1 MLQVDFILKL
11 WPLALQ
17 HTPLLLELTRLLSN
31 TLPHCYEAR
40 LAASTLPGPA
50 CSPVCGGT
58 VLSCLLSLLVGQQ
71 LNPHLQQGAA
81 GATGTSAASG
91 SSSNA
96 FAAAAGTAA
105 AVKAAAGVLLGYAS
119 TEDGAVTLVKA
130 GASCLSE
137 LAKAVRGCIVSAR
150 REAEPP
156 QQRQL
161 NAERLGCVLQVLAVL
176 AGHPAGQKAMMRAT
190 VAPVMLELCAEV
202 LQLPQQPAAAPAA
215 LLLVRN
221 LAFNGEV
228 RSPLLANGALL
239 PLLLAAAES
248 LLVVLPAAERQ
259 QWLQRLTAAD
269 QDLSAAAVAE
279 AGCDCRP
286 PKWDPVYQNPWG
298 VGSAGGSGTGPSSG
312 GLAGGKLAVG
322 IAGGSSSR
330 PGSPLVLGAGGVG
343 VPSAAGNVCCAAYG
357 VSALWALVH
366 NGEKVKAALRKLP
379 AAAARLGVVKAHAE
393 QLLQQQEHVQSHS
406 GEQRQI
412 VAATALDGR
421 FGGDDTGVDASG
433 DGTGQFK
440 RLQGSSRLGLW
451 QLPMVEAAGT
461 AVAAVNSGK
470 SLAWAR
476 QPGPGGDGGVWVGP
490 AGLCD
495 GAGGLEWWLRQLQ
508 DSCGALME
516 LMDGC

>member
-31 TLPHCYEAR
+31 TLPHCHEAR
-40 LAASTLPGPA
+40 LAAAALPGPA

-71 LNPHLQQGAA
+71 LNPQLQQGAA
-81 GATGTSAASG
+81 GAAGTSAASG
-91 SSSNA
+91 SSA

-161 NAERLGCVLQVLAVL
+161 NADRLGCVLQLLAVL

-190 VAPVMLELCAEV
+190 VAPVMLELSAEV

-239 PLLLAAAES
+239 PLLLSAAES

-298 VGSAGGSGTGPSSG
+298 VGSGGGAGAGSGSG
-312 GLAGGKLAVG
+312 GLAGGKLAVS

-330 PGSPLVLGAGGVG
+330 PGSPMVLGTGGVG

-379 AAAARLGVVKAHAE
+379 AAAARLGVVKAHAD
-393 QLLQQQEHVQSHS
+393 QLLQQQEQVQS

-412 VAATALDGR
+412 VPAAATGADGR
-421 FGGDDTGVDASG
+421 NGADGTGIDASG
-433 DGTGQFK
+433 GGVSQFK
-440 RLQGSSRLGLW
+440 RMQGGSRLGLW
-451 QLPMVEAAGT
+451 QQQVPMVEAAGT
-461 AVAAVNSGK
+461 
-470 SLAWAR
+470 R
-476 QPGPGGDGGVWVGP
+476 QLGPAGDGGVWVGP
-490 AGLCD
+490 ASVCD
-495 GAGGLEWWLRQLQ
+495 GAGGLVWWLRQLQ
-508 DSCGALME
+508 DSCGALLE